1 MVERARP
8 GEGWSSAAL
17 VFGVAAALGA
27 LFGAVDAYALELRFL
42 AVPAA
47 VGAALGLLAVVSG
60 IVALARRTP
69 DRVKVFVAVGL
80 GVLGGG
86 VAWAAM
92 VRAADR
98 L

>member
-1 MVERARP
+1 MVEQARP
-8 GEGWSSAAL
+8 GEEWSSAAL
-17 VFGVAAALGA
+17 VFGIAAAIGA

-47 VGAALGLLAVVSG
+47 VGAALALLALVCG
-60 IVALARRTP
+60 LVAIARRTP
-69 DRVKVFVAVGL
+69 ERVKSAVAVALGL
-80 GVLGGG
+80 LAGG

>member
-1 MVERARP
+1 MVEQTGP
-8 GEGWSSAAL
+8 GEEWSSAAL
-17 VFGVAAALGA
+17 VFGIAAALGA
-27 LFGAVDAYALELRFL
+27 IFGAVDAYALELRFF

-47 VGAALGLLAVVSG
+47 VSAALGLLAIVTG
-60 IVALARRTP
+60 LVALVRHTP
-69 DRVKVFVAVGL
+69 DRVKVLVAVGL
-80 GVLGGG
+80 GVLAGG

>member
-1 MVERARP
+1 MAERARP
-8 GEGWSSAAL
+8 GEEWSSATI

-27 LFGAVDAYALELRFL
+27 IFGAVDAYALELRFL

-47 VGAALGLLAVVSG
+47 VSAALGLFAVVTG

-69 DRVKVFVAVGL
+69 DRVKVAVGVAL
-80 GVLGGG
+80 GVLAGG